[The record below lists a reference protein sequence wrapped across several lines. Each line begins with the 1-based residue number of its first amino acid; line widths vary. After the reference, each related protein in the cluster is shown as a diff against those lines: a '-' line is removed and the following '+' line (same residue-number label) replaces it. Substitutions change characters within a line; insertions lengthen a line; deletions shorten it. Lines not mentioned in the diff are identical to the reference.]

1 MTSNINMRGVQ
12 EGVED
17 SVKHARDLGHKA
29 ILATLGVAG
38 LGFDLGKSIVKDSG
52 SWISKA
58 ECRGEEVEK
67 QIFEMLNAYQK
78 DFPGEVKKLAHNIEE
93 GVTAAAKEVNEQ
105 TERFSSY
112 VQKNVKSGAETVSET
127 VVDIK
132 VSAEKQAKKVV
143 DSAEEV
149 IDSVKSNGAAAV
161 KSAKIDVAATAQE
174 VAESAQETID
184 SAVNKVWMGYDDL
197 GVKEILAG
205 LDGKSMSALEKVREH
220 ELAGKNRVT
229 VIREID
235 AKMQAMTS

>member
-1 MTSNINMRGVQ
+1 MASNINMRGVQ

-17 SVKHARDLGHKA
+17 SVKQARDLGRKA
-29 ILATLGVAG
+29 MLATLGVAG

-52 SWISKA
+52 AWLDKA
-58 ECRGEEVEK
+58 ESRGEDVEK
-67 QIFEMLNAYQK
+67 AIFKVIAAYQK

-93 GVTAAAKEVNEQ
+93 GVNATAKEINEQ
-105 TERFSSY
+105 TERIATY
-112 VQKNVKSGAETVSET
+112 VQKNVKSGAESVSET

-143 DSAEEV
+143 NSAEEV

-161 KSAKIDVAATAQE
+161 KSVKVDVAATLQDASESTQE
-174 VAESAQETID
+174 AMD
-184 SAVNKVWMGYDDL
+184 SAVNIVWNGYDDL

-205 LDGKSMSALEKVREH
+205 LEGKSMNTLEKVREH

-229 VIREID
+229 VLREID

>member
-1 MTSNINMRGVQ
+1 MASNINMRGVQ

-17 SVKHARDLGHKA
+17 SVKQARDLGRKA
-29 ILATLGVAG
+29 MLATLGVAG

-52 SWISKA
+52 SWLNKA
-58 ECRGEEVEK
+58 ESRGEEVEK
-67 QIFEMLNAYQK
+67 QIFKVLNAYQK

-105 TERFSSY
+105 TERLATY
-112 VQKNVKSGAETVSET
+112 VQKNVKSGAESVSET

-143 DSAEEV
+143 DSAEEMV
-149 IDSVKSNGAAAV
+149 DSVKSNGAAAV
-161 KSAKIDVAATAQE
+161 KSVKIDAAATAQD
-174 VAESAQETID
+174 VAESAQATID
-184 SAVNKVWMGYDDL
+184 SAVNKVWKGYDDL

-205 LDGKSMSALEKVREH
+205 IEGKSLSTLEKVREH